1 MPPTGPIETRRL
13 ALSLFLGT
21 CFTVLAANVSGLFRG
36 AAITPLLA
44 DTVNLPGTLFA
55 NLFGSPIGGDRVGL
69 WRAMFYLGDLVAY
82 TLIAYIAL
90 TVGNA
95 RTRRR

>member
-1 MPPTGPIETRRL
+1 MAGPFQQRRL
-13 ALSLFLGT
+13 ALSLSVGI
-21 CFTVLAANVSGLFRG
+21 CATVLAANVTSLFRG

-44 DTVNLPGTLFA
+44 DTVNLPGMLFA
-55 NLFGSPIGGDRVGL
+55 SLCGSPLNSERAGL
-69 WRAMFYLGDLVAY
+69 WRAMFYLGDLLAY
-82 TLIAYIAL
+82 TFIAYIAL